1 MYPIHCR
8 CMKSIVYVIKHKSQ
22 NSPEIC
28 LFSDPRLTLLAW
40 SRDTILA
47 NLRPSSMRV
56 CCMSWRLQVMRPV
69 VSVRGWGDEEGCNWG
84 LISIK
89 THRIRQT
96 CLSITCYLFFH
107 QWCFTLTWV
116 WMETNLENL
125 ACSLHHLREESN
137 PRYVWSGPAYHLH

>member
-1 MYPIHCR
+1 
-8 CMKSIVYVIKHKSQ
+8 MKSVVCYKTSQ

-69 VSVRGWGDEEGCNWG
+69 VSVGGWGDEDGCNWG

-89 THRIRQT
+89 THTIRQT
-96 CLSITCYLFFH
+96 CLSITCYGFF
-107 QWCFTLTWV
+107 QQCFTLTRV
-116 WMETNLENL
+116 WMETNLENHHDL
-125 ACSLHHLREESN
+125 YVKVTHVTCEVALRGICTECGTMMVLGLH
-137 PRYVWSGPAYHLH
+137 V